1 LDNTE
6 SGNTHETD
14 QVILIAF
21 CPEKFLYYFS
31 TCAASRKDGEAIL
44 RVPLFAGEI
53 VHSWMVFVSGDGG
66 IYSEGL
72 YMGEVGVYKNNPE

>member
-1 LDNTE
+1 
-6 SGNTHETD
+6 
-14 QVILIAF
+14 
-21 CPEKFLYYFS
+21 
-31 TCAASRKDGEAIL
+31 L